1 MNKTDLDKST
11 KIIQYLEEEK
21 IRLDVFLAKKEVTDL
36 SRSRIKELIS
46 LGHITV
52 NNKAVKPSHIL
63 KYEDS
68 ITLTIPDNRVL
79 ELKAEEIP
87 LDIYYEDDHM
97 IVIDKPAGMIVHPT
111 GKVHS
116 GTLVNALLFHCG
128 DQISGING
136 VNRPGIVHRLDKET
150 SGLMM
155 AAKTERSHRNLSQQI
170 KDRKVVKKYIA
181 LVHGVVKNE
190 EGSIEAPIGRDPGH
204 GNKMAVTDIGGRY
217 AMTSFQVIKR
227 FSSFTLLLIR
237 IYTGRTHQ
245 IRVHLHF
252 IGHPVVGDKIYRFGK
267 TKNSLVEIDR
277 HALHSHY
284 LEIQHPVSYQTITF
298 TSPLPEDILRQLE
311 IISGY

>member
-267 TKNSLVEIDR
+267 MKNSLVEIDR